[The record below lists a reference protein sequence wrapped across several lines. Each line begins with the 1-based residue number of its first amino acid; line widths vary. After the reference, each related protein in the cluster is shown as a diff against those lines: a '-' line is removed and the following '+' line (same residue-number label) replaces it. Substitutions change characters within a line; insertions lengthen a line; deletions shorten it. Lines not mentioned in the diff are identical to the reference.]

1 LKRIIL
7 KNKKVMFDKK
17 DKKIEKIVKEFFK
30 KTSFDVS
37 VELGEIENETLPVLL
52 KTDEPQVLIGEG
64 GKTLVCF
71 QQLLNKIIKKGLD
84 EKLFIDLDINDY
96 KKKKLDYLRE
106 IARNYADEVALT
118 RSPQELRPM
127 PSYERRIVHLELQKR
142 SDVATESAG
151 EEPYRR
157 IIIKPV

>member
-1 LKRIIL
+1 
-7 KNKKVMFDKK
+7 MFDKK

-52 KTDEPQVLIGEG
+52 KTEEPQVLIGEG

-106 IARNYADEVALT
+106 IARNYADEVTLT

-142 SDVATESAG
+142 SDVTTESAG

>member
-1 LKRIIL
+1 
-7 KNKKVMFDKK
+7 MFDKK